1 MEALL
6 ITEDGRSFPCRS
18 FTGPGEVTAEVVFN
32 TGMTG
37 YQEVLTDPSYK
48 GQMVVMTY
56 PLIGNYG
63 TNSEDVE
70 SDRIQ
75 VSAFILREYQD
86 YPSNFRSNASLAHY
100 LKSGKVM
107 GVDQVDTR
115 AVTRHIRDG
124 GTMRAVIST
133 KSLDPETIRQ
143 KALAAPAMAGQ
154 NLAAVVSTNRPYRWV
169 SGKRQFLDPNT
180 GVAGSSMWRNNDAPK
195 VVAFD
200 FGIKYNIL
208 RQLEAQGL
216 EVIVVPA
223 DTTART
229 IKQMAPDG
237 VFLSNGP
244 GDPEPVTDAVAA
256 IRELIDYRPLF
267 GICLGHQLL
276 GLALGGK
283 TFKLKFGHRG
293 ANQPVKD
300 LRSGRIEITSQN
312 HGFGV
317 DLESMN
323 TDAVEITHM
332 NLNDGTLEG
341 FRHKK
346 LPILAVQYHPE
357 ASPGPH
363 DAEYLFHQFKEMV
376 VKEKRA
382 SV

>member
-6 ITEDGRSFPCRS
+6 VTEEGRSFPCRS

-86 YPSNFRSNASLAHY
+86 YPSNFRSSASLAHY

-115 AVTRHIRDG
+115 ALTRHIRDG
-124 GTMRAVIST
+124 GAMRAVIST
-133 KSLDPETIRQ
+133 ETLDAKTLQQ
-143 KALAAPAMAGQ
+143 KALAAPQMAGQ
-154 NLAAVVSTNRPYRWV
+154 NLAAVVSTDIPYRWL
-169 SGKRQFLDPNT
+169 SGKRQFLDPHT
-180 GVAGSSMWRNNDAPK
+180 VAMGRSVWRNSGAPK

-223 DTTART
+223 DTPAR
-229 IKQMAPDG
+229 
-237 VFLSNGP
+237 NGYAN
-244 GDPEPVTDAVAA
+244 GTG
-256 IRELIDYRPLF
+256 RHLF
-267 GICLGHQLL
+267 VQ
-276 GLALGGK
+276 
-283 TFKLKFGHRG
+283 
-293 ANQPVKD
+293 
-300 LRSGRIEITSQN
+300 RSG
-312 HGFGV
+312 
-317 DLESMN
+317 
-323 TDAVEITHM
+323 
-332 NLNDGTLEG
+332 
-341 FRHKK
+341 
-346 LPILAVQYHPE
+346 
-357 ASPGPH
+357 
-363 DAEYLFHQFKEMV
+363 
-376 VKEKRA
+376 
-382 SV
+382 